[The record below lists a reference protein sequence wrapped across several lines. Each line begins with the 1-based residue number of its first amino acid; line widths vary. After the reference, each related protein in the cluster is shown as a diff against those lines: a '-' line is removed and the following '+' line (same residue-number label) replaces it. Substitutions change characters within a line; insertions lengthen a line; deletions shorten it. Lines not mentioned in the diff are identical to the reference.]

1 MKRAPPDYPW
11 QSGYVK
17 IRGMNSSDELL
28 PSSTESVTEWIGRLK
43 AGDFVVGQPLWQR
56 YVDRL
61 VRLASRKLGDAAKKV
76 ADEEDV
82 VLSAFNAFLGGA
94 AEGRFAQLDDRD
106 DLWQLLVMLTERK
119 AIGIRRREQTE
130 KRGGGEVRGE
140 SAIEGPKGSGS
151 PGIGQVAGA
160 EPTPEFAAQ
169 MAEDFAQ
176 RLAELGEQSE
186 LQQIAC
192 DRMAGYTNV
201 EIAQR
206 LGCSVRSVERQL
218 NLIRKIWTQG

>member
-1 MKRAPPDYPW
+1 
-11 QSGYVK
+11 
-17 IRGMNSSDELL
+17 MNSPDEV
-28 PSSTESVTEWIGRLK
+28 PSSSTESVTEWLDRLK
-43 AGDFVVGQPLWQR
+43 AGDLVVGQQLWQR

-61 VRLASRKLGDAAKKV
+61 VRLASRKLVDASRKV
-76 ADEEDV
+76 SNEEDV
-82 VLSAFNAFLGGA
+82 VLSAFNALLEGV
-94 AEGRFAQLDDRD
+94 AEGRCARLNDRD

-119 AIGIRRREQTE
+119 AIGVRRREQAE

-140 SAIEGPKGSGS
+140 SALEAPKQSGS
-151 PGIGQVAGA
+151 PGLGQVAGV

-176 RLAELGEQSE
+176 RLAALGEQPQ

-192 DRMAGYTNV
+192 DKMAGYTNA

-206 LGCSVRSVERQL
+206 LECSVRSVERQL
-218 NLIRKIWTQG
+218 NLIRKIWT